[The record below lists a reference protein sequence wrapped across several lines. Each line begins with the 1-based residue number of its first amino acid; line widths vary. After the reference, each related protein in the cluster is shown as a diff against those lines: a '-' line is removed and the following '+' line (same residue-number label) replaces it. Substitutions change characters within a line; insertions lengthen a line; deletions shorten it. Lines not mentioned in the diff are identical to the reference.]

1 METVKTSEVLES
13 QILDDARAKAAR
25 ILEAAD
31 KECAAIRADWDRR
44 GSDEV
49 RRLEAVR
56 ASRIAALRQDLEALL
71 PLDFLRSRLGF
82 LQKAVS
88 AALDGFFGSLDAR
101 ELGRL
106 IGRQLADASYAFTNQ
121 RLVAWTAGI
130 AEGEARRIVTESIP
144 GAVVQEVKQL
154 PPESAA
160 EAGKGLV
167 VETADGNRRFRAT
180 LQELAAL
187 LLEEHREELVTALFG
202 KDVLK

>member
-1 METVKTSEVLES
+1 M
-13 QILDDARAKAAR
+13 
-25 ILEAAD
+25 
-31 KECAAIRADWDRR
+31 
-44 GSDEV
+44 
-49 RRLEAVR
+49 
-56 ASRIAALRQDLEALL
+56 
-71 PLDFLRSRLGF
+71 
-82 LQKAVS
+82 
-88 AALDGFFGSLDAR
+88 
-101 ELGRL
+101 
-106 IGRQLADASYAFTNQ
+106 
-121 RLVAWTAGI
+121 
-130 AEGEARRIVTESIP
+130 TESIP

>member
-71 PLDFLRSRLGF
+71 PLDFLRSRSGF
-82 LQKAVS
+82 PP
-88 AALDGFFGSLDAR
+88 
-101 ELGRL
+101 EGRL
-106 IGRQLADASYAFTNQ
+106 GGAGWLLRVAGR
-121 RLVAWTAGI
+121 
-130 AEGEARRIVTESIP
+130 P
-144 GAVVQEVKQL
+144 
-154 PPESAA
+154 
-160 EAGKGLV
+160 
-167 VETADGNRRFRAT
+167 
-180 LQELAAL
+180 
-187 LLEEHREELVTALFG
+187 
-202 KDVLK
+202 